1 MSPNTNG
8 GDVRAEFLNDKA
20 SKDHCSPVVKE
31 DLDMFVIIKLIC
43 YFLIGIMILIL
54 LNKHLELLP
63 KIQLR
68 TCYNSLLCYSYQK
81 ILKKYQMTRH

>member
-43 YFLIGIMILIL
+43 YFF
-54 LNKHLELLP
+54 NW
-63 KIQLR
+63 
-68 TCYNSLLCYSYQK
+68 YNDPYF
-81 ILKKYQMTRH
+81 IE